1 MTEKMWNVA
10 TRGAMFKMLRRIEI
24 NGKRVGMYY
33 VSFKKGC
40 DRFSK
45 EEKDQIL
52 EMLYE
57 KMIADGYLD
66 RERSKSSSGLKTQ
79 LVLCLGYG
87 AAKTDT
93 FIDGQYKKGFNP
105 NHTNQL
111 RMIAYAAGWM
121 RMIDI
126 IELETLTVE
135 ATQKESQGKPM
146 GFQRCDE
153 SKLKPTIIKIRDFWN
168 NLENPPLAINEL
180 DYQWIYCG
188 LGPKPLHYHYEFL
201 VYGKA
206 VGIEFHIE
214 STLRRGGSILPETL
228 LPELEA
234 AMGTA
239 ITIKTYKTQIKF
251 IAKTLPITDD
261 VEPIVQEMISFMNKT
276 KHIFEEK
283 LALVKK

>member
-10 TRGAMFKMLRRIEI
+10 TRGAMFRMLRRIEI
-24 NGKRVGMYY
+24 NGKRVGMYH

-126 IELETLTVE
+126 IELENLTVE
-135 ATQKESQGKPM
+135 AVS
-146 GFQRCDE
+146 
-153 SKLKPTIIKIRDFWN
+153 KIRTITDQDNGDELLEPFMVKIRNHWKV
-168 NLENPPLAINEL
+168 LENPPMTISRSYKN
-180 DYQWIYCG
+180 WIYFHIG
-188 LGPKPLHYHYEFL
+188 KTTFHYEFL
-201 VYGKA
+201 IQSKNVI
-206 VGIEFHIE
+206 GIEFHME
-214 STLRRGGSILPETL
+214 GSLKRKNDTVFQNL
-228 LPELEA
+228 LPELEQIL
-234 AMGTA
+234 GKT
-239 ITIKTYKTQIKF
+239 ITMKNPGKLVVATFPT
-251 IAKTLPITDD
+251 TDD
-261 VEPIVQEMISFMNKT
+261 NVEPIVQEMISFMNKT
-276 KHIFEEK
+276 KHIFEERFAS
-283 LALVKK
+283 LKK

>member
-1 MTEKMWNVA
+1 MATEKIWNVA

-24 NGKRVGMYY
+24 NGKRVGMYH

-126 IELETLTVE
+126 IELENLTVE
-135 ATQKESQGKPM
+135 AVSKIRTITDQDNG
-146 GFQRCDE
+146 DE
-153 SKLKPTIIKIRDFWN
+153 LLEPFMIKIRNHWKV
-168 NLENPPLAINEL
+168 LENPPMAISRSYKN
-180 DYQWIYCG
+180 WIYFHIG
-188 LGPKPLHYHYEFL
+188 KTTFHYEFL
-201 VYGKA
+201 IHSKNVI
-206 VGIEFHIE
+206 GIEFHME
-214 STLRRGGSILPETL
+214 GSLKRKNDTVFQNL
-228 LPELEA
+228 LPELEQIL
-234 AMGTA
+234 GKT
-239 ITIKTYKTQIKF
+239 ITMKNPGKLVVETF
-251 IAKTLPITDD
+251 PMTDD
-261 VEPIVQEMISFMNKT
+261 NVEPIVQEMISFMNKT
-276 KHIFEEK
+276 KHIFEERFAS
-283 LALVKK
+283 LKK

>member
-10 TRGAMFKMLRRIEI
+10 TRGAMFRMLRRLEI

-126 IELETLTVE
+126 IELENLTVE
-135 ATQKESQGKPM
+135 AVSKIQTITDQDNG
-146 GFQRCDE
+146 DE
-153 SKLKPTIIKIRDFWN
+153 LLEPFMVKIRNHWKA
-168 NLENPPLAINEL
+168 LENPPMAISRSYKN
-180 DYQWIYCG
+180 WIYFHIG
-188 LGPKPLHYHYEFL
+188 KTTFHYEFL
-201 VYGKA
+201 IQSKNVI
-206 VGIEFHIE
+206 GIEFHME
-214 STLRRGGSILPETL
+214 GSLKRKNDTVFQNL
-228 LPELEA
+228 LPELEQIL
-234 AMGTA
+234 GKT
-239 ITIKTYKTQIKF
+239 ITMKNPGKLVVETFPT
-251 IAKTLPITDD
+251 TDD
-261 VEPIVQEMISFMNKT
+261 NVEPIVQEMISFMNKT
-276 KHIFEEK
+276 KHIFEERFAS
-283 LALVKK
+283 LKK